1 MLLPICS
8 VPGNACG
15 AICADPCHVCD
26 TVTALR
32 ALTSALCVQVHN
44 SRNTRNMVKGFFQA
58 LANIPTAAE
67 VARAQNAYVR
77 EQLPRRLYSKDFVA
91 H

>member
-1 MLLPICS
+1 
-8 VPGNACG
+8 
-15 AICADPCHVCD
+15 
-26 TVTALR
+26 
-32 ALTSALCVQVHN
+32 
-44 SRNTRNMVKGFFQA
+44 MVKGFFQA